1 MKKLFVYIMLAA
13 VSFTAN
19 AGNNEIGVLG
29 GIKTDGGY
37 TASIAYYRKVG
48 MLQIGPVL
56 EMSSVVKTY
65 KFLTFNTNTYTAISP
80 GVNVNVA
87 LPFPKGH
94 IYPGVTARYRIGS
107 GSLYEYKGLEY
118 GLQAGVVY
126 KLVKFLSINVE
137 TGFRL
142 ENIGVFDATDKE
154 LGRLKNSFIPIT
166 AGVRLHF

>member
-1 MKKLFVYIMLAA
+1 MKRFITYILLATLPVVA
-13 VSFTAN
+13 H

-37 TASIAYYRKVG
+37 TVSAAFYRKFK
-48 MLQIGPVL
+48 MLQVGAVL
-56 EMSSVVKTY
+56 EMSSVVKKY
-65 KFLTFNTNTYTAISP
+65 NFITFSTNNYTAISP
-80 GVNVNVA
+80 GVNVNIAV
-87 LPFPKGH
+87 PFPKGY
-94 IYPGVTARYRIGS
+94 IYPGVTARYRMGS
-107 GSLYEYKGLEY
+107 GSIYEYKGLEY

-126 KLVKFLSINVE
+126 KLVKFLSLNVE

-142 ENIGVFDATDKE
+142 ENIGVYNAGNTE